1 MNLFMEFVINSFAIG
16 ILSFVYLLIKRIVR
30 PVLSPNHTYFTG
42 LIIIAL
48 TAFPFGIL
56 LPKRIQN
63 TISDITSEIPPIMWA
78 QNRIDNTGKMS
89 IISIIW
95 LVVFVI
101 IVLIAIIR
109 HIRFVCDTKKWKEPS
124 LLQSKNMR
132 KVTIYT
138 CPIVSTPTLVGF
150 FKQELIIPPVIK
162 DNDVLDL
169 LCLHEQIHRKRHDNL
184 LRAMM
189 VIIAAM
195 NWFNPLIW
203 LMVREINDDCEISCD
218 RIAKNKMSDDQK
230 NEYCHLMLDL
240 MKRSIGQTVVF
251 SMFSSDY
258 KLIKRR
264 IKAVNSGVN
273 HRAVSYLFCLVV
285 VSLLLAVVVMSSSFM
300 ANTNK
305 TSLGDSEVADQGNG
319 IQEHLLYD
327 ENNDLYTLIASEKGY
342 AGVDYYCDRQ

>member
-1 MNLFMEFVINSFAIG
+1 MQFIVNSFSIG
-16 ILSFVYLLIKRIVR
+16 VLSFVYLLIKRIAR
-30 PVLSPNHTYFTG
+30 PVLFPDHTYFTG
-42 LIIIAL
+42 LIIITLA
-48 TAFPFGIL
+48 AFPFGIL
-56 LPKRIQN
+56 LPNGIHDK
-63 TISDITSEIPPIMWA
+63 ISDITSELSPIKWV
-78 QNRIDNTGKMS
+78 QNSIDNSDEMS
-89 IISIIW
+89 IISFIW
-95 LVVFVI
+95 LTVFTLI
-101 IVLIAIIR
+101 IIAAIIR
-109 HIRFVCDTKKWKEPS
+109 HVRFLHYVNKWKEPS

-273 HRAVSYLFCLVV
+273 HSAVSYLFCLVA

-305 TSLGDSEVADQGNG
+305 TALGDSEVADQGNG